1 MSRIKCIRED
11 AYLDNFRFAYIAFF
25 IGKMFCKNNAN
36 VESCIEAFVGLV
48 FDASYWNLNFLV
60 ITLNVKL
67 EYLFSKIVIAGFA
80 DLPILIR
87 VLHF

>member
-1 MSRIKCIRED
+1 MRAAAKHLFLHFS
-11 AYLDNFRFAYIAFF
+11 Y
-25 IGKMFCKNNAN
+25 GKMFCKNNAN
-36 VESCIEAFVGLV
+36 VENCIEAIVGLV

-60 ITLNVKL
+60 VTLNVKL
-67 EYLFSKIVIAGFA
+67 EYLFSKIVIAGLA